1 MNDPQ
6 EPLATCYTSLRPN
19 CCKSPEPS
27 SKYSASSITNALKRE
42 VMEESGVEIEIG
54 PFCGISQDVNK
65 AICHTWWLARATTSK
80 LKTSEESI
88 EVKFVTEE
96 DAITMMAREDFKKE
110 LKRLLIPQ
118 LHPFYLVFYG

>member
-1 MNDPQ
+1 M
-6 EPLATCYTSLRPN
+6 
-19 CCKSPEPS
+19 
-27 SKYSASSITNALKRE
+27 TNALKRE